1 MTRDDG
7 RQVRTTA
14 LVRTAWGA
22 VLILMPERLL
32 RAGAGRPVPASA
44 VTAVRVLGL
53 RHLLQAG
60 VAAALPTR
68 PVAGLG
74 ALVDTAHASSCIG
87 VAAWSPRWRRAAL
100 IDLLVEAAFATSGWD
115 VGRRSVRPVPPAGRG
130 AVRRRSWSR
139 TAPRP

>member
-1 MTRDDG
+1 MTRDDGG

-22 VLILMPERLL
+22 ALLLMPERLL

-60 VAAALPTR
+60 VTAALPTG

-74 ALVDTAHASSCIG
+74 ALTDTVHAGSCLG

-100 IDLLVEAAFATSGWD
+100 TDFLLEAAFAASGWSA
-115 VGRRSVRPVPPAGRG
+115 GRRN
-130 AVRRRSWSR
+130 
-139 TAPRP
+139 APEVKTR

>member
-1 MTRDDG
+1 MTRDDSG

-14 LVRTAWGA
+14 AVRAAWGA
-22 VLILMPERLL
+22 VLLLTPEQWL
-32 RAGAGRPVPASA
+32 RAGFGRPVPASA

-60 VAAALPTR
+60 VAAALPTG

-74 ALVDTAHASSCIG
+74 ALVDTVHASSCAG

-100 IDLLVEAAFATSGWD
+100 TDLLVETAFAAAGWSA
-115 VGRRSVRPVPPAGRG
+115 GRR
-130 AVRRRSWSR
+130 
-139 TAPRP
+139 